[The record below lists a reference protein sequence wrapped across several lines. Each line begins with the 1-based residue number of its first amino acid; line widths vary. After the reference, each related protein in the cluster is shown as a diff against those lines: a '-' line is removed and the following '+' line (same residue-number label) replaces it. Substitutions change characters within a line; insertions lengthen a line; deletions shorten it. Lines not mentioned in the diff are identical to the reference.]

1 MFGNYSKTLDPKN
14 RVIVPAKLR
23 KELGSS
29 FYLTVGPD
37 KIIEARDA
45 KSFEIFQTAL
55 LSNNMLNASAREFAR
70 LLLGNTEKVE
80 VDKQGRIVLPRHLL
94 ESALITKDVVWVGVG
109 NKVELW
115 PADSYKKQQ
124 DKFKDIGS
132 LDDLAKKL
140 MKDGAKL

>member
-14 RVIVPAKLR
+14 RVIVPIKLR
-23 KELGSS
+23 KELGGS

-37 KIIEARDA
+37 RVIEARDA
-45 KSFEIFQTAL
+45 KSFEVFQNSL

-80 VDKQGRIVLPRHLL
+80 VDKQGRIVLPKHLL
-94 ESALITKDVVWVGVG
+94 ETAFITKDVVWVGVG

-115 PADSYKKQQ
+115 PADKYKEQQ
-124 DKFKDIGS
+124 DKFKEAGS
-132 LDDLAKKL
+132 LDELAKKL
-140 MKDGAKL
+140 LKDGAEL